1 MPFSDSFSVPIDQIW
16 INREERQR
24 RRIAPESLVAS
35 VAKFG
40 IFNPLIVKALESGS
54 VQEARGYTYELVAG
68 ERRITAANTCGLT
81 SVPIRL
87 MSSLDPLEA
96 YRLELEE
103 NLRRED
109 LTWQDRCRAI
119 AKLHNFNLQ
128 AQPSWTM
135 QQTAEELWITL
146 GNVSMYMRV
155 SLELEDP
162 RIHACNSCRAA
173 YDLLGRRD
181 SRVVDDTISEILEV
195 GFGLTDKSQTADS
208 AELQYPASIQEPVSG
223 DTELHTHRQ
232 PIASSA
238 ISSLSSVRARA
249 GGIFNL
255 DFLQWA
261 PQYSGPKF
269 NLLHCDFPYGIDAFS
284 GGSNRQHKDVGYDDS
299 PDIYWALLRGL
310 CENLD
315 KLLAHSAHII
325 FWFSMNHYQETL
337 EFLHTHAPGIVWD
350 PFPLIWHK
358 SDNAGMIP
366 DANRGGRRTY
376 ETALFGSREDR
387 KIIKPL
393 AISYAA
399 PTDKTLHPST
409 KPVPVLKH
417 FFSML
422 VDNGTRLLDPTCGSG
437 SALRAAEDLGCA
449 EALGLEL
456 DPEHFETASRA
467 LRAYRALKGA
477 AA

>member
-1 MPFSDSFSVPIDQIW
+1 MTFSDSFSVPIDQIW

-146 GNVSMYMRV
+146 GNVSMYIRV

-195 GFGLTDKSQTADS
+195 GFGLTTPQPANEASHVIPTDGEPSSTAP
-208 AELQYPASIQEPVSG
+208 EPARIGTAGSPI
-223 DTELHTHRQ
+223 HR
-232 PIASSA
+232 ASPTGPP
-238 ISSLSSVRARA
+238 LRG